1 MPKRLWTRVI
11 TRSIP
16 CGYCNVVRSLN
27 IISYIVLWLC
37 WKYSYVYNVMN
48 KNLINFIISWCI
60 DYILMYNIVY
70 IVHDNIFS
78 LTFFSRAFLVSS
90 IIFNERR
97 WFACIQIYI
106 LINITPLRVTSIK
119 YLRYFFLNNFHSTL
133 LLVYVI
139 CLGMFGV
146 SYQFKTIEYF
156 FSKSHGIKS
165 K

>member
-60 DYILMYNIVY
+60 DYNILMYNIVY
-70 IVHDNIFS
+70 IGHDNIFS

-119 YLRYFFLNNFHSTL
+119 YLQ
-133 LLVYVI
+133 YVI
-139 CLGMFGV
+139 FFKIIFIRHYY
-146 SYQFKTIEYF
+146 SYT
-156 FSKSHGIKS
+156 
-165 K
+165 